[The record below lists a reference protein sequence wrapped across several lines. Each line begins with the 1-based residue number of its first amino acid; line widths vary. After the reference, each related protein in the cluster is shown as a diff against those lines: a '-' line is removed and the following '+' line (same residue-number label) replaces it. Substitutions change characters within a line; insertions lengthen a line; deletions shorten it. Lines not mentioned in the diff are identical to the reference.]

1 MQRTKS
7 KYTGKILQNLTG
19 ELHVVNDMEPSSP
32 IFTDLYGAH
41 FLFFSG
47 KR

>member
-7 KYTGKILQNLTG
+7 KYTGKICKNLTG
-19 ELHVVNDMEPSSP
+19 ELHVVNDIEPGPP
-32 IFTDLYGAH
+32 IFTDLHGAH